1 MMDLELR
8 NDDAFL
14 EFMKFRSV
22 ANQRSGNGA
31 IIYTRVSSPDQML
44 NASIGT
50 QKRMCK
56 EYAEAKGYPIIGY
69 FGETSESAKTD
80 ERREFQ
86 RMVNYAK
93 KNKKVCYILV
103 YAVDRFSRTGIGGA
117 DISNKLAKMGIYL
130 ISITQ
135 GVDSSTPHGQFHQ
148 SIFFIFSQYDNQIRR
163 QRTMTGLSER
173 LRQGYWPF
181 CLPKGYVNLNSG
193 TRSNMHKIVPNKDGK
208 ILRNAWKW
216 KIDELMPNKDIV
228 KKLKTMGIKW
238 INEKR
243 LSDIFRNPFY
253 CGKIVNTLLEGE
265 IVKGKHE
272 PLVSPEDF
280 LKVNEILKGKFQ
292 KSKHSKDMGVHLPLK
307 RFVSCS
313 DCGQPTTGYLVK
325 AKNLY
330 YYKCR
335 TKGCKNNRSQKKM
348 HLQFEEFL
356 KRFEVNKAA
365 ADHIKLGMNF
375 VFEKFNEST
384 KVEVER
390 YEKQLA
396 EINRKIEQFELRFVE
411 GEINKFLFE
420 KYSQKFEAEK
430 QEVEQILEKSSFG
443 SSNLENYINWVVSF
457 SQNLTSTWTSSDH
470 VKSEMLQ
477 ELMFPEGI
485 SYDWENNEFRTER
498 INILFMPIPYLCKGL
513 DKNKNRIDNSNLY
526 QSDLVRHTGFEP
538 VTSTLS
544 R

>member
-1 MMDLELR
+1 MDLEIK

-14 EFMKFRSV
+14 EFMKFRTV
-22 ANQRSGNGA
+22 ANHRSGNGA
-31 IIYTRVSSPDQML
+31 IIYTRVSSPEQML

-50 QKRMCK
+50 QKRTCR

-80 ERREFQ
+80 ERIEFQ

-163 QRTMTGLSER
+163 QRTVSGLSER
-173 LRQGYWPF
+173 LSQGYWPF

-193 TRSNMHKIVPNKDGK
+193 TRSNLHKIVPTKEGK
-208 ILRNAWKW
+208 ILKNAWKW
-216 KIDELMPNKDIV
+216 KIKELMPNKNIV
-228 KKLKTMGIKW
+228 QKLRAMGIKW

-253 CGKIVNTLLEGE
+253 CGKIVNTLLEGG
-265 IVKGKHE
+265 IVAGKHE
-272 PLVSPEDF
+272 AIVSPEDF
-280 LKVNEILKGKFQ
+280 LRVNEILKGKFQ
-292 KSKHSKDMGVHLPLK
+292 KSKHSKEMGVHLPLK
-307 RFVSCS
+307 RFMACS

-335 TKGCKNNRSQKKM
+335 TKGCKKNRSQKRM
-348 HLQFEEFL
+348 HAQFESYL
-356 KRFEVNKAA
+356 RRFEIYKASA
-365 ADHIKLGMNF
+365 EHIKEGLKH
-375 VFEKFNEST
+375 VFQKFNESSEIEA
-384 KVEVER
+384 KR
-390 YEKQLA
+390 YQKQLS
-396 EINRKIEQFELRFVE
+396 EIIRKIEQFELRFVE

-430 QEVEQILEKSSFG
+430 QELEQILDKSTFE
-443 SSNLENYINWVVSF
+443 SSNLENYIDWVVSF
-457 SQNLTSTWTSSDH
+457 SQNITATWTSSDY

-477 ELMFPEGI
+477 ELIFPDGI
-485 SYDWENNEFRTER
+485 SYDWKNEQFRTNR
-498 INILFMPIPYLCKGL
+498 INTLFMPIPYLCKGL
-513 DKNKNRIDNSNLY
+513 DKNKNRIDKDNFY

-538 VTSTLS
+538 VTPTLS